1 MGNPFKGSKTSKT
14 EAKSGPSD
22 FQAPYLTNL
31 FDEASNTYANRPD
44 AYMGNVSPNVSNA
57 SWAAGDYGANYSRG
71 TGTDLMNGVAN
82 ASQGLTGLYGAYGQ
96 NAQALAANGIGGLN
110 STALGTLTSAAGG
123 TPLATTNALGQ
134 SGQSGLYSAFGNAG
148 NLYNA
153 GTSDNTG
160 QIMNGVNSFYNADQ
174 VKAAQAAARND
185 ITNTLSTQT
194 LPSLNA
200 QAVSGSNLNSAR
212 AGAAESVARGEAAR
226 AIASSDA
233 NISTQAWNSALSAAL
248 NNQAQQNSLALG
260 ANSQAGTLAGTM
272 SSLGENQRQFDAS
285 QTLSAAGT
293 LGNLD
298 LTNRTQ
304 NASTQLAANAQ
315 LGSGV
320 QTGIAGARMASGL
333 ADANASSIGAL
344 GALQQ
349 QQEAAD
355 IANAQYKQTAQQSY
369 DWDNLM
375 KLYMIQGSQQWGQNS
390 TSTNTQTSNNS
401 PLGTIAGLAAAG
413 TALYK
418 TGLFR

>member
-14 EAKSGPSD
+14 ETKSGPSD

-57 SWAAGDYGANYSRG
+57 SWEAGDYGANYSRG

-160 QIMNGVNSFYNADQ
+160 QILNGVNAFYNADQ

-200 QAVSGSNLNSAR
+200 QAVSGGNLNSAR

-248 NNQAQQNSLALG
+248 NNQAQQNALALG

-272 SSLGENQRQFDAS
+272 SSLGENQRQFDAG

-298 LTNRTQ
+298 LNNRTQ
-304 NASTQLAANAQ
+304 NASTQLAGNAQ

-320 QTGIAGARMASGL
+320 QTGIAGAHTASNL
-333 ADANASSIGAL
+333 ADVNASRIGAL
-344 GALQQ
+344 GDLQQ
-349 QQEAAD
+349 RQEAAD
-355 IANAQYKQTAQQSY
+355 IANAQYKQTAQQNY

-390 TSTNTQTSNNS
+390 TSTNTQTANNS
-401 PLGTIAGLAAAG
+401 LIGNIAGLAAAG
-413 TALYK
+413 SALYK
-418 TGLFR
+418 SL

>member
-14 EAKSGPSD
+14 ATKSGPSD

-57 SWAAGDYGANYSRG
+57 SWEAGDYGANYSRG

-160 QIMNGVNSFYNADQ
+160 QILNGVNAFYNADQ

-200 QAVSGSNLNSAR
+200 QAVSGGNLNSAR

-248 NNQAQQNSLALG
+248 NNQAQQNALALG

-272 SSLGENQRQFDAS
+272 SSLGENQRQFDAG

-298 LTNRTQ
+298 LNNRTQ
-304 NASTQLAANAQ
+304 NASTQLAGNAQ

-320 QTGIAGARMASGL
+320 QTGIAGAHTASNL
-333 ADANASSIGAL
+333 ADVNASRIGAL

-355 IANAQYKQTAQQSY
+355 IANAQYKQTAQQNY

-390 TSTNTQTSNNS
+390 TSTNTQTANNS
-401 PLGTIAGLAAAG
+401 LIGNIAGLAAAG
-413 TALYK
+413 SALYK
-418 TGLFR
+418 SL